1 MHLQTLC
8 DNIKTIKVMIF
19 NHSLVK
25 IRYKKLSNF
34 MEFQSVLQEKMK

>member
-1 MHLQTLC
+1 MHLQALC
-8 DNIKTIKVMIF
+8 DNIKTKVMIF